1 MNYPCNNGL
10 RPFLFILLLA
20 ASSSLYAGQ
29 VTFRLNMN
37 GYEGFNTPEV
47 NGTFN
52 NWCGTCNAMSDQDGD
67 GIWETTINLPA
78 GNYQYKYSFDNW
90 SGQEN
95 LRNAGCANDADNRT
109 LNVTDNALVLDVV
122 CWSLCQDCLE
132 PDQSAWTLTWA
143 EEFLGNALD
152 MDTWNFDLGDHGWG
166 NNEWQ
171 NYTSSP
177 LNLQISAGSLKIITR
192 HLGEEN
198 YSSARITT
206 KDKFEFQY
214 GKVEARI
221 KVPIGQGIWPAFWML
236 GANID
241 AVSWPQCGEID
252 IMEHVNNEPLT
263 HAAKHWNLNGH
274 IYATTNAPVQVN
286 EFHKYGIIWNEEGVT
301 YFINDIPFFYLPFS
315 ENDNTADIFQRPFY
329 FLLNVAIGGNW
340 PGYPD
345 GTATFPAT
353 MEVQYIR
360 VYELNTLSASANENA
375 ERVNLYPVPAQDV
388 LNIDF
393 ENVGNARRVHIFNAE
408 GRHIASHIA
417 NGEKLMLDTQ
427 SWSSGLYIIQ
437 VWADNGEVQSHKVVK
452 D

>member
-1 MNYPCNNGL
+1 M

-52 NWCGTCNAMSDQDGD
+52 NWCGTCNAMSDADGD
-67 GIWETTINLPA
+67 GIWETTINLAA

-109 LNVTDNALVLDVV
+109 LSVTDNALVLDVV

-177 LNLQISAGSLKIITR
+177 LNHQVSAGSLKIIAR
-192 HLGEEN
+192 HLGGEN

-263 HAAKHWNLNGH
+263 HAAMHWNLNGH
-274 IYATTNAPVQVN
+274 IYATTNAPFQAN

-360 VYELNTLSASANENA
+360 LYELNTLSASTNENT
-375 ERVNLYPVPAQDV
+375 ERVSLYPVPAQDV

-417 NGEKLMLDTQ
+417 NGEKLVLDTQ
-427 SWSSGLYIIQ
+427 SWSSGLYIVQ
-437 VWADNGEVQSHKVVK
+437 VWADNGDVQSHKVVK